1 MPEVYTFSKNINV
14 KYIEFTGP
22 HKFADC
28 YMKIQRLK
36 DMGIDEHDARAV
48 LSKENWDIEKA
59 TESLF
64 S

>member
-1 MPEVYTFSKNINV
+1 MAPILFILFLLS
-14 KYIEFTGP
+14 GP
-22 HKFADC
+22 HKYPDC
-28 YMKIQRLK
+28 DAKIQRLK

-48 LSKENWDIEKA
+48 LSKENWDLEKA